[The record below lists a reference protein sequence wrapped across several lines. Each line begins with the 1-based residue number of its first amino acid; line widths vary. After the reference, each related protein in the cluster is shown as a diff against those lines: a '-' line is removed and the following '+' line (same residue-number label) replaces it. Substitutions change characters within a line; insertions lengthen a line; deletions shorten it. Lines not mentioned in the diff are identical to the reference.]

1 MNEKKIDYTNC
12 FVGGKGPKTCAQAIE
27 EQPGSKCEC
36 VLEFDL
42 AKNFDRDVFVYYSLT
57 NYYQNHRRYVKSRDD
72 KQLLGF
78 REYPSADC
86 YPFQYKEVENKTS
99 NRTERRAIAPCGA
112 IANSLFNDTFEIGW
126 FNTSRSKFSP
136 VPLLQT
142 GIAWAT
148 DKGAKF
154 RNPKGKTLQDA
165 FRGYEKPFNWQK
177 SVWELDSSTES
188 NNGYM
193 NEAFIVW
200 MRTAA
205 LPTFRKLYARIKHS
219 SDPDYHK
226 HLPKGKYR
234 VTITYSE
241 FAIGNIC
248 SVIFNFPDL
257 QTILWCLLREPRRW

>member
-1 MNEKKIDYTNC
+1 MGFK
-12 FVGGKGPKTCAQAIE
+12 
-27 EQPGSKCEC
+27 
-36 VLEFDL
+36 EF
-42 AKNFDRDVFVYYSLT
+42 
-57 NYYQNHRRYVKSRDD
+57 
-72 KQLLGF
+72 
-78 REYPSADC
+78 PSADC
-86 YPFQYKEVENKTS
+86 YPFQYREVLNGTGNK
-99 NRTERRAIAPCGA
+99 TERRAIAPCGA
-112 IANSLFNDTFEIGW
+112 IANSLFNDTFQIEW

-136 VPLLQT
+136 VPLLRT

-154 RNPKGKTLQDA
+154 RNPKGKNLKDA

-177 SVWELDSSTES
+177 NVWELDEKDE

-226 HLPKGKYR
+226 YLPRGQYK
-234 VTITYSE
+234 VTITYSK
-241 FAIGNIC
+241 FTVLC
-248 SVIFNFPDL
+248 LVINSFTQLIPWYL
-257 QTILWCLLREPRRW
+257 SREPKH